1 MVFLTTVSWE
11 GRFLGGL
18 KHVMQTESP
27 GSVVLFYYDQW
38 ESRTNEYRQKA
49 VEVCSR
55 VEGRDVIEVPLRYGD
70 PEASWKTIRETIR
83 NIEAK
88 DDEVLIDISTMPRE
102 GIWGVLL
109 NLEAWSSR
117 VRYLYSRPKKYG
129 AWLSRDPG
137 TPRLALKL
145 GGEMRFGGGTVL
157 VIVTGFDS
165 QRTGQLVR
173 TFDPDLVHLAI
184 QTGQQF
190 ENERRNVEGHK
201 DALIREGEGC
211 RVEEL
216 GIDAYAPGHG
226 FDALADV
233 VEQHVGEANVIMTSL
248 GPKPSAVALYRVQ
261 RRFRQVG
268 LVYSPSDEYNVEYSE
283 GIGKMHTWELLP

>member
-11 GRFLGGL
+11 GRFLAGL
-18 KHVMQTESP
+18 RHVIETERP
-27 GSVVLFYYDQW
+27 GRVVLFYYDKW
-38 ESRTNEYRQKA
+38 ESRTNEYRQRA
-49 VEVCSR
+49 VGACSR
-55 VEGRDVIEVPLRYGD
+55 VEGGDVIEVSLRYGD
-70 PEASWKTIRETIR
+70 PEASWKTIRETIQS
-83 NIEAK
+83 IEPK
-88 DDEVLIDISTMPRE
+88 DAEMLIDISTMPRE

-109 NLEAWSSR
+109 NLEAWR
-117 VRYLYSRPKKYG
+117 GGVRYLYSRPKKYG

-165 QRTGQLVR
+165 ERTGQLVR
-173 TFDPDLVHLAI
+173 TFDPDVVCLAI
-184 QTGQQF
+184 QAGHQF
-190 ENERRNVEGHK
+190 ENEQRNVEGHK

-226 FDALADV
+226 FDQLAEV
-233 VEQHVGEANVIMTSL
+233 VEQHVGEANVIMASL

-283 GIGKMHTWELLP
+283 GIGEIDTWELLP